1 MSSKILKRQNKNKN
15 KKKKTFNKNRKYKK
29 EKYKEEQSFDIEE
42 LSEKSES
49 IGDEEKNSL
58 IDKFENMWTYQTDD
72 EQDEIEK
79 YNKKPINEKIP
90 CSINLKKKNI
100 T

>member
-1 MSSKILKRQNKNKN
+1 
-15 KKKKTFNKNRKYKK
+15 
-29 EKYKEEQSFDIEE
+29 
-42 LSEKSES
+42 
-49 IGDEEKNSL
+49 
-58 IDKFENMWTYQTDD
+58 MWTYQTDD